1 MKGEC
6 EILLIDDEADMRI
19 ALAELLEDEGY
30 TVGQAMDGKK
40 GLQFLQDNPKPK
52 LILLDYMMP
61 EMGGAEFCEKM
72 RANPQWASIPVAIV
86 SAATLS
92 KEKMSIMSVIA
103 FIEKP
108 IQIEKFLAVVEKFC
122 KDN

>member
-6 EILLIDDEADMRI
+6 QVLLIDDETDMRI

-30 TVGQAMDGKK
+30 TVGQAKDGKN

-61 EMGGAEFCEKM
+61 EMGGAEFCEKL
-72 RANPQWASIPVAIV
+72 RSNPQWVSIPVALV

-92 KEKMSIMSVIA
+92 KEKLASMCVAA

-108 IQIEKFLAVVEKFC
+108 IQIEKFLAIVEQYC
-122 KDN
+122 KEN

>member
-6 EILLIDDEADMRI
+6 QILLIDDEADMRI

-30 TVGQAMDGKK
+30 TVGQAKDGKN
-40 GLQFLQDNPKPK
+40 GLQFLQNNLKPK

-61 EMGGAEFCEKM
+61 EMGGAEFCEKL
-72 RANPQWASIPVAIV
+72 RDNPQWSSIPVALV

-92 KEKMSIMSVIA
+92 KDKLESMNVAA

-108 IQIEKFLAVVEKFC
+108 IEIEKFLSIIERYC
-122 KDN
+122 RDN

>member
-1 MKGEC
+1 MKSEC
-6 EILLIDDEADMRI
+6 QILIIDDEADMRL
-19 ALAELLEDEGY
+19 ALVELLEDEGY
-30 TVGQAMDGKK
+30 TVGQAKDGKK
-40 GLQFLQDNPKPK
+40 GLQFLLDNPKPK

-72 RANPQWASIPVAIV
+72 RSNPQWASIPVALV

-92 KEKMSIMSVIA
+92 KDMLASMDVVT

-108 IQIEKFLAVVEKFC
+108 IKIEKFLAVIEQYC
-122 KDN
+122 KD

>member
-1 MKGEC
+1 MKGKC

-30 TVGQAMDGKK
+30 TVCQAKDGKK

-61 EMGGAEFCEKM
+61 EMGGAEFCEKL
-72 RANPQWASIPVAIV
+72 RLNSQWASIPVALV

-92 KEKMSIMSVIA
+92 KEKRASMGLAA

-108 IQIEKFLAVVEKFC
+108 IQIEKFLAIVEQYC
-122 KDN
+122 KEN